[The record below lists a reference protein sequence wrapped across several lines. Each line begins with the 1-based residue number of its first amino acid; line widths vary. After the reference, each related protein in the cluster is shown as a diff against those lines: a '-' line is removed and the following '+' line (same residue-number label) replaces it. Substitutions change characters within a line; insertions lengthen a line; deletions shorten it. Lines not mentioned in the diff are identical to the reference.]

1 MKNKEKY
8 AKEILKI
15 VRDGSYVAVDKTT
28 GYPVSCNNIRCIG
41 CALANKSGCNRALKE
56 WADSEYVEKP
66 VKGKIMKVHDD
77 YEKIEKHNMD
87 TFQANGMRHRSEL
100 MYRCTVCG
108 NLTNLDGSFSQQG
121 HHLICTGCVNKNGG
135 LFTIMK
141 WIYQE

>member
-1 MKNKEKY
+1 
-8 AKEILKI
+8 
-15 VRDGSYVAVDKTT
+15 
-28 GYPVSCNNIRCIG
+28 
-41 CALANKSGCNRALKE
+41 
-56 WADSEYVEKP
+56 
-66 VKGKIMKVHDD
+66 MKVHDD

-87 TFQANGMRHRSEL
+87 TFQANWMRHRSEL

-121 HHLICTGCVNKNGG
+121 HHLICTGYVNKNGG